1 MFYCCFTS
9 EQRRVKHLAIF
20 EHETIKNMI
29 TTKIIY
35 DRKKRAKTEGTGT
48 IEVRVTVARRAYYIS
63 TGVRVREREWKAGMV
78 VNRPDAPVLNERLA
92 IIYEIV
98 DREANRCIKA
108 GEPISTEI
116 LKAKVWPVK
125 EAASTEPKFLEWVEK
140 QVEQLTIAYGTRKQ
154 YRTLAHRLHEFG
166 DIQRWQDVTAEN
178 ICAFD
183 AWLHKRQK
191 NDGSTLIDSAVFKYH
206 RSLKALLNRAVT
218 FSKIERNPYE
228 LLRGKFKRGDR
239 ENVEYLTENEM
250 QAIESLEI
258 PDDDLL
264 RQSRDLFI
272 FQMYTGLSYSD
283 AEAFDIS
290 QYRKDGDTYTHIG
303 ERIKTGVAYVSQL
316 LPPAIRVLEKY
327 GMKTPQIEN
336 HVYNRALKSIGM
348 SAGIKIP
355 LHSHLARHTFA
366 TWMLRNG
373 AKIENVSR
381 MLGHTNIRQTQR
393 YAKVMA
399 ESVHED
405 YDMIAEKMKGKKKTT
420 SNPKFKKI

>member
-1 MFYCCFTS
+1 
-9 EQRRVKHLAIF
+9 
-20 EHETIKNMI
+20 MI

-35 DRKKRAKTEGTGT
+35 DRKKKAKTDGTGT
-48 IEVRVTVARRAYYIS
+48 IEVRVTVARRAIYIS
-63 TGVRVREREWKAGMV
+63 TGVRVREREWAAGMV

-125 EAASTEPKFLEWVEK
+125 EVASVEPKFLEWVER
-140 QVEQLTIAYGTRKQ
+140 QVEQLTVAYGTKKQ
-154 YRTLAHRLHEFG
+154 YRTLVTRLKEFG
-166 DIQRWQDVTAEN
+166 EIQRWQDVTAEN

-191 NDGSTLIDSAVFKYH
+191 KDGSTLIDSAVFKYH

-228 LLRGKFKRGDR
+228 LLKGKFKRGDR
-239 ENVEYLTENEM
+239 ENVEYLTESEM
-250 QAIESLEI
+250 QAIENIDL
-258 PDDDLL
+258 PDDELM
-264 RQSRDLFI
+264 RQSRDLFV

-283 AEAFDIS
+283 AEAFDVT

-316 LPPAIRVLEKY
+316 LPPAIHVIEKY

-336 HVYNRALKSIGM
+336 HVYNRALKSIGI

-381 MLGHTNIRQTQR
+381 MLGHTNIRQTQQ

-399 ESVHED
+399 ESVHEEFNR
-405 YDMIAEKMKGKKKTT
+405 ISEIIKTK
-420 SNPKFKKI
+420 NL

>member
-1 MFYCCFTS
+1 
-9 EQRRVKHLAIF
+9 
-20 EHETIKNMI
+20 
-29 TTKIIY
+29 
-35 DRKKRAKTEGTGT
+35 
-48 IEVRVTVARRAYYIS
+48 
-63 TGVRVREREWKAGMV
+63 
-78 VNRPDAPVLNERLA
+78 
-92 IIYEIV
+92 
-98 DREANRCIKA
+98 
-108 GEPISTEI
+108 
-116 LKAKVWPVK
+116 VWPVK
-125 EAASTEPKFLEWVEK
+125 EAASVEPKFMEWVER
-140 QVEQLTIAYGTRKQ
+140 QVEQLTVAYGTKKQ
-154 YRTLAHRLHEFG
+154 YRTLVTRLHEFG
-166 DIQRWQDVTAEN
+166 EMQRWQDVTAEN

-191 NDGSTLIDSAVFKYH
+191 KDGSTLIDSAVFKYH
-206 RSLKALLNRAVT
+206 RSMKALLNRAVT
-218 FSKIERNPYE
+218 FQKIERNPYE

-250 QAIESLEI
+250 KAIEQLDI

-264 RQSRDLFI
+264 RQSRDLFV

-283 AEAFDIS
+283 TQAFDIS
-290 QYRKDGDTYTHIG
+290 QYRKDGDTYTRIG

-327 GMKTPQIEN
+327 GMKVPQIEN
-336 HVYNRALKSIGM
+336 HIYNRALKSIGM
-348 SAGIKIP
+348 SAKIQIP

-399 ESVHED
+399 ESVHEEFD
-405 YDMIAEKMKGKKKTT
+405 RISKKMKKDTGQ
-420 SNPKFKKI
+420 

>member
-1 MFYCCFTS
+1 
-9 EQRRVKHLAIF
+9 
-20 EHETIKNMI
+20 MI

-35 DRKKRAKTEGTGT
+35 DRKKKAKTEGTGT
-48 IEVRVTVARRAYYIS
+48 IEVRVTIARRAYYIS
-63 TGVRVREREWKAGMV
+63 TGVRVREREWAAGMV
-78 VNRPDAPVLNERLA
+78 VNRHDAPVLNERLA

-98 DREANRCIKA
+98 DREANLCIKS

-116 LKAKVWPVK
+116 LKAKVWPAK
-125 EAASTEPKFLEWVEK
+125 EAASAEPKFLEWVEK
-140 QVEQLTIAYGTRKQ
+140 QVEQLTVAYGTKKQ
-154 YRTLAHRLHEFG
+154 YRTLVTRLKEFG
-166 DIQRWQDVTAEN
+166 EMKRWQNVTAEN

-183 AWLHKRQK
+183 AWLHHRKK
-191 NDGSTLIDSAVFKYH
+191 KDGSTLIDSAVFKYH

-250 QAIESLEI
+250 QAIEQLEI

-264 RQSRDLFI
+264 RQSRDLFV

-290 QYRKDGDTYTHIG
+290 LYRKDGDTYTHIG

-327 GMKTPQIEN
+327 DMKVPQIEN
-336 HVYNRALKSIGM
+336 HVYNRSLKSIGM
-348 SAGIKIP
+348 SAKIQIP

-366 TWMLRNG
+366 TMSISKG
-373 AKIENVSR
+373 VSMESVSK
-381 MLGHTNIRQTQR
+381 MLGHTSIRTTQI
-393 YAKVMA
+393 YAR
-399 ESVHED
+399 
-405 YDMIAEKMKGKKKTT
+405 IT
-420 SNPKFKKI
+420 NKKIEQDMMALSGKLENFSAPV

>member
-1 MFYCCFTS
+1 
-9 EQRRVKHLAIF
+9 
-20 EHETIKNMI
+20 MI

-48 IEVRVTVARRAYYIS
+48 IEVRVTIARRAYYIS
-63 TGVRVREREWKAGMV
+63 TGVRVRDREWKAGMI

-98 DREANRCIKA
+98 DREANRCIRD
-108 GEPISTEI
+108 GEPISTET
-116 LKAKVWPVK
+116 LKAKVWPMK
-125 EAASTEPKFLEWVEK
+125 EAASDEPKFMEWVEK
-140 QVEQLTIAYGTRKQ
+140 QVEQLTVAYGTKKQ
-154 YRTLAHRLHEFG
+154 YRTLVTRLHEFG
-166 DIQRWQDVTAEN
+166 EMQRWQDVTAEN

-191 NDGSTLIDSAVFKYH
+191 KDGSTLIDSAVFKYH

-250 QAIESLEI
+250 QAIEQLEI

-264 RQSRDLFI
+264 RQSRDLFV

-283 AEAFDIS
+283 AEAFDIR

-327 GMKTPQIEN
+327 DMKTPQIEN
-336 HVYNRALKSIGM
+336 HIYNRALKAIGM
-348 SAGIKIP
+348 SSGIKVP

-399 ESVHED
+399 ESVHEEFER
-405 YDMIAEKMKGKKKTT
+405 ISEKLKT
-420 SNPKFKKI
+420 NKL

>member
-1 MFYCCFTS
+1 
-9 EQRRVKHLAIF
+9 
-20 EHETIKNMI
+20 MI

-35 DRKKRAKTEGTGT
+35 DRKKKAKTEGTGT
-48 IEVRVTVARRAYYIS
+48 IEVRVTVARRALYIS
-63 TGVRVREREWKAGMV
+63 TGVRVREKEWAAGMV

-98 DREANRCIKA
+98 DREANRCIKS

-125 EAASTEPKFLEWVEK
+125 EAASAEPKFLEWVER
-140 QVEQLTIAYGTRKQ
+140 QVEQLTVAYGTKKQ
-154 YRTLAHRLHEFG
+154 YRTLVTRLHEFG
-166 DIQRWQDVTAEN
+166 EIQRWQDVTAEN

-191 NDGSTLIDSAVFKYH
+191 KDGSTLIDSAVFKYH

-250 QAIESLEI
+250 QAIEQLEI
-258 PDDDLL
+258 PDELM
-264 RQSRDLFI
+264 RQSRDLFV

-290 QYRKDGDTYTHIG
+290 QYRKDGDTYTHVG

-327 GMKTPQIEN
+327 GMKVPQIEN

-348 SAGIKIP
+348 SACIKIP

-399 ESVHED
+399 ESVHEEFAKV
-405 YDMIAEKMKGKKKTT
+405 AEKLQKI
-420 SNPKFKKI
+420 SNPKISKL

>member
-1 MFYCCFTS
+1 
-9 EQRRVKHLAIF
+9 
-20 EHETIKNMI
+20 MI

-35 DRKKRAKTEGTGT
+35 DRKKKAKTEGTGT
-48 IEVRVTVARRAYYIS
+48 IEVRVTVARRTIYIS

-78 VNRPDAPVLNERLA
+78 VNRTDAPVLNERLA

-98 DREANRCIKA
+98 EREANRCIKD
-108 GEPISTEI
+108 GESISTEK

-125 EAASTEPKFLEWVEK
+125 EAMEDDQKFIDWMESQIK
-140 QVEQLTIAYGTRKQ
+140 MLTISPGTRKQ
-154 YRTLAHRLHEFG
+154 YKTMLTRLTEF
-166 DIQRWQDVTAEN
+166 DKMKRWRDVNAEN
-178 ICAFD
+178 ITIFD
-183 AWLHKRQK
+183 SWLHQRKK
-191 NDGSTLIDSAVFKYH
+191 KDGTSIIDAAVYKYH
-206 RSLKALLNRAVT
+206 RCLKAMINRAVT
-218 FSKIERNPYE
+218 FGKIDRNPYE
-228 LLRGKFKRGDR
+228 LLKGKFKRGDR

-250 QAIESLEI
+250 HAIESLDI
-258 PDDDLL
+258 PNDDLL
-264 RQSRDLFI
+264 RQSRDLFV

-327 GMKTPQIEN
+327 DMKVPQIEN
-336 HVYNRALKSIGM
+336 HVYNRSLKSIGM
-348 SAGIKIP
+348 SAKIQIP

-393 YAKVMA
+393 YAKVLA

-405 YDMIAEKMKGKKKTT
+405 FDKVSKKKF
-420 SNPKFKKI
+420 NQ

>member
-1 MFYCCFTS
+1 
-9 EQRRVKHLAIF
+9 
-20 EHETIKNMI
+20 MI

-35 DRKKRAKTEGTGT
+35 DRKKRAKTEGTAT
-48 IEVRVTVARRAYYIS
+48 IEVRVTIARRAIYIS

-78 VNRPDAPVLNERLA
+78 VNRPDAPALNERLA

-98 DREANRCIKA
+98 DREANRCIRD
-108 GEPISTEI
+108 GESINADV

-125 EAASTEPKFLEWVEK
+125 EAASVEPNFLEWVER
-140 QVEQLTIAYGTRKQ
+140 QVEQLTVAYGTRKQ

-166 DIQRWQDVTAEN
+166 EMQRWQDVTAEN

-183 AWLHKRQK
+183 AWLHLRKK

-218 FSKIERNPYE
+218 FQKIERNPYE

-250 QAIESLEI
+250 HAIESLDI
-258 PDDDLL
+258 PNDDLL
-264 RQSRDLFI
+264 RQSRDLFV

-283 AEAFDIS
+283 AEAFDIT

-327 GMKTPQIEN
+327 GMKVPQIEN
-336 HVYNRALKSIGM
+336 HVYNRSLKSIGM
-348 SAGIKIP
+348 SAKIQIP

-399 ESVHED
+399 ESVHEEFNR
-405 YDMIAEKMKGKKKTT
+405 ISEKLKT
-420 SNPKFKKI
+420 NKL

>member
-1 MFYCCFTS
+1 
-9 EQRRVKHLAIF
+9 
-20 EHETIKNMI
+20 MI

-35 DRKKRAKTEGTGT
+35 DRKKKAKTEGTGT
-48 IEVRVTVARRAYYIS
+48 IEIRVTIARRAYYIS
-63 TGVRVREREWKAGMV
+63 TGVRVREKEWKAGMI

-98 DREANRCIKA
+98 DREANRCIKS
-108 GEPISTEI
+108 GEPISTDI

-125 EAASTEPKFLEWVEK
+125 EAASTEPKFLEWVER
-140 QVEQLTIAYGTRKQ
+140 QVEQLAVAYGTKKQ

-191 NDGSTLIDSAVFKYH
+191 KDGSTLIDSAVFKYH

-218 FSKIERNPYE
+218 FQKIERNPYE

-264 RQSRDLFI
+264 RQSRDLFV

-283 AEAFDIS
+283 AEAFDIN
-290 QYRKDGDTYTHIG
+290 QYRKDGDTYTRIG

-327 GMKTPQIEN
+327 DMKVPQIEN
-336 HVYNRALKSIGM
+336 HVYNRSLKSIGM

-399 ESVHED
+399 ESVHEEFD
-405 YDMIAEKMKGKKKTT
+405 RVTKRFQTNKL
-420 SNPKFKKI
+420 

>member
-1 MFYCCFTS
+1 
-9 EQRRVKHLAIF
+9 
-20 EHETIKNMI
+20 MI

-35 DRKKRAKTEGTGT
+35 DRKKKAKTEGTGT
-48 IEVRVTVARRAYYIS
+48 IEVRVTIARRAIYIS
-63 TGVRVREREWKAGMV
+63 TGVRVREKEWKAGMI

-125 EAASTEPKFLEWVEK
+125 EAASTEPKFMEWVER
-140 QVEQLTIAYGTRKQ
+140 QVEQLTVAYGTKKQ

-166 DIQRWQDVTAEN
+166 EMQRWQDVTAEN

-183 AWLHKRQK
+183 AWLHHRQK
-191 NDGSTLIDSAVFKYH
+191 KDGSTLIDSAVFKYH

-250 QAIESLEI
+250 QAIESLDI

-264 RQSRDLFI
+264 RKSRDLFI

-283 AEAFDIS
+283 AEAFDIT

-327 GMKTPQIEN
+327 DMKTPQIEN

-399 ESVHED
+399 ESVHEEFAKV
-405 YDMIAEKMKGKKKTT
+405 AEKLQKK
-420 SNPKFKKI
+420 SNP

>member
-1 MFYCCFTS
+1 MTASSWRGSFRS
-9 EQRRVKHLAIF
+9 
-20 EHETIKNMI
+20 
-29 TTKIIY
+29 
-35 DRKKRAKTEGTGT
+35 
-48 IEVRVTVARRAYYIS
+48 
-63 TGVRVREREWKAGMV
+63 
-78 VNRPDAPVLNERLA
+78 AP
-92 IIYEIV
+92 
-98 DREANRCIKA
+98 
-108 GEPISTEI
+108 
-116 LKAKVWPVK
+116 
-125 EAASTEPKFLEWVEK
+125 
-140 QVEQLTIAYGTRKQ
+140 
-154 YRTLAHRLHEFG
+154 
-166 DIQRWQDVTAEN
+166 
-178 ICAFD
+178 
-183 AWLHKRQK
+183 
-191 NDGSTLIDSAVFKYH
+191 
-206 RSLKALLNRAVT
+206 T

-250 QAIESLEI
+250 QAIEQLEI

-264 RQSRDLFI
+264 RQSRDLFV

-283 AEAFDIS
+283 AEAFDIR

-327 GMKTPQIEN
+327 DMKTPQIEN
-336 HVYNRALKSIGM
+336 HIYNRALKAIGM
-348 SAGIKIP
+348 SSGIKVP

-399 ESVHED
+399 ESVHEEFER
-405 YDMIAEKMKGKKKTT
+405 ISEKLKT
-420 SNPKFKKI
+420 NKL

>member
-1 MFYCCFTS
+1 
-9 EQRRVKHLAIF
+9 
-20 EHETIKNMI
+20 MI

-35 DRKKRAKTEGTGT
+35 DRKKKAKTEGTGT

-63 TGVRVREREWKAGMV
+63 TGVRVREKEWKAGMI

-108 GEPISTEI
+108 GESINADA

-125 EAASTEPKFLEWVEK
+125 EAASVEPKFLEWVEK
-140 QVEQLTIAYGTRKQ
+140 QVEQLTVAYGTRKQ
-154 YRTLAHRLHEFG
+154 YRTLVTRLKEFG
-166 DIQRWQDVTAEN
+166 EIQRWQDVTAEN

-183 AWLHKRQK
+183 AWLHHRKK
-191 NDGSTLIDSAVFKYH
+191 KDGSTLIDSAVFKYH

-239 ENVEYLTENEM
+239 ENVEYLTKNEM
-250 QAIESLEI
+250 QAIEQLEI

-264 RQSRDLFI
+264 RQSRDLFV

-283 AEAFDIS
+283 AEAFDIT

-327 GMKTPQIEN
+327 DMKVPQIEN
-336 HVYNRALKSIGM
+336 HVYNRSLKSIGM
-348 SAGIKIP
+348 SAKIQIP

-399 ESVHED
+399 ESVHEEFAKV
-405 YDMIAEKMKGKKKTT
+405 AEKLQNM
-420 SNPKFKKI
+420 SNP

>member
-1 MFYCCFTS
+1 
-9 EQRRVKHLAIF
+9 
-20 EHETIKNMI
+20 MI

-35 DRKKRAKTEGTGT
+35 DRKKKAKTEGTGT
-48 IEVRVTVARRAYYIS
+48 IEVRVTVARRAIYIS
-63 TGVRVREREWKAGMV
+63 TGVRVREKEWKAGMV

-98 DREANRCIKA
+98 DREANRCIRD
-108 GEPISTEI
+108 GESINADA

-125 EAASTEPKFLEWVEK
+125 EAASDEPKFMEWVEK
-140 QVEQLTIAYGTRKQ
+140 QVEQLTVAYGTRKQ

-166 DIQRWQDVTAEN
+166 EMQRWHDVTAEN

-183 AWLHKRQK
+183 AWLHHRQK
-191 NDGSTLIDSAVFKYH
+191 KDGSVLIDSAVFKYH

-258 PDDDLL
+258 PDDGLL
-264 RQSRDLFI
+264 RQSRDLFV

-290 QYRKDGDTYTHIG
+290 QYRKDGDTYTRIG

-316 LPPAIRVLEKY
+316 LPPAIRVIEKY

-336 HVYNRALKSIGM
+336 HVYNRALKAIGI

-399 ESVHED
+399 ESVHEEFAKV
-405 YDMIAEKMKGKKKTT
+405 AEKLQNM
-420 SNPKFKKI
+420 SNP

>member
-1 MFYCCFTS
+1 
-9 EQRRVKHLAIF
+9 
-20 EHETIKNMI
+20 MI

-48 IEVRVTVARRAYYIS
+48 IEVRVTVARRAIYIS
-63 TGVRVREREWKAGMV
+63 TGVRVREKEWKAGMI

-98 DREANRCIKA
+98 DREANRCIKS
-108 GEPISTEI
+108 GEPISTDI

-125 EAASTEPKFLEWVEK
+125 EAASTEPKFLEWVER
-140 QVEQLTIAYGTRKQ
+140 QVEQLTVAYGTKKQ

-183 AWLHKRQK
+183 AWLHQRQK
-191 NDGSTLIDSAVFKYH
+191 KDGSTLIDSAVFKYH

-218 FSKIERNPYE
+218 FQKIERNPYE

-250 QAIESLEI
+250 QAIENLEI

-264 RQSRDLFI
+264 RKSRDLFI

-290 QYRKDGDTYTHIG
+290 LYRKDGDTYTRIG

-327 GMKTPQIEN
+327 DMKVPQIEN
-336 HVYNRALKSIGM
+336 HIYNRALKAIGM

-399 ESVHED
+399 ESVHEEFD
-405 YDMIAEKMKGKKKTT
+405 RVTKRFQTNKL
-420 SNPKFKKI
+420 

>member
-1 MFYCCFTS
+1 
-9 EQRRVKHLAIF
+9 
-20 EHETIKNMI
+20 
-29 TTKIIY
+29 
-35 DRKKRAKTEGTGT
+35 
-48 IEVRVTVARRAYYIS
+48 
-63 TGVRVREREWKAGMV
+63 MV

-98 DREANRCIKA
+98 DREANRCIRD
-108 GEPISTEI
+108 GEPISTET
-116 LKAKVWPVK
+116 LKAKVWPAK
-125 EAASTEPKFLEWVEK
+125 EAASTEPKFMEWVER
-140 QVEQLTIAYGTRKQ
+140 QVEQLTVAYGTRKQ
-154 YRTLAHRLHEFG
+154 YRTLVTRLHEFG
-166 DIQRWQDVTAEN
+166 EMQRWQDVTAEN

-183 AWLHKRQK
+183 TWLHKRQK
-191 NDGSTLIDSAVFKYH
+191 KDGSTLIDSAVFKYH

-264 RQSRDLFI
+264 RQSRDLFV

-327 GMKTPQIEN
+327 DFKTPQIEN
-336 HVYNRALKSIGM
+336 HIYNRALKAIGI

-399 ESVHED
+399 ESVHEEF
-405 YDMIAEKMKGKKKTT
+405 AKVSEKLQNK
-420 SNPKFKKI
+420 SNP

>member
-1 MFYCCFTS
+1 
-9 EQRRVKHLAIF
+9 
-20 EHETIKNMI
+20 MI

-35 DRKKRAKTEGTGT
+35 DRKKKAKTEGTGT

-63 TGVRVREREWKAGMV
+63 TGVRVREREWKAGMI

-98 DREANRCIKA
+98 DREANRCIRN
-108 GEPISTEI
+108 GESVNADA

-125 EAASTEPKFLEWVEK
+125 EAASEEPKFMEWVER
-140 QVEQLTIAYGTRKQ
+140 QVEQLTVAYGTRKQ
-154 YRTLAHRLHEFG
+154 YRTLVTRLHEFG
-166 DIQRWQDVTAEN
+166 EMQRWQDVTAEN

-183 AWLHKRQK
+183 AWLHHRQK
-191 NDGSTLIDSAVFKYH
+191 KDGSVLIDSAVFKYH

-250 QAIESLEI
+250 QAIEQLEI

-264 RQSRDLFI
+264 RQSRDLFV
-272 FQMYTGLSYSD
+272 FQMYTGLAYSD
-283 AEAFDIS
+283 AEAFDIA
-290 QYRKDGDTYTHIG
+290 QYRKDGDTYTRIG

-327 GMKTPQIEN
+327 DMKTPQIEN
-336 HVYNRALKSIGM
+336 HIYNRALKAIGI

-366 TWMLRNG
+366 TWILRNG

-399 ESVHED
+399 ESVHEEFAKV
-405 YDMIAEKMKGKKKTT
+405 AEKLQNK
-420 SNPKFKKI
+420 SNP

>member
-1 MFYCCFTS
+1 
-9 EQRRVKHLAIF
+9 
-20 EHETIKNMI
+20 MI

-35 DRKKRAKTEGTGT
+35 DRKKKAKTEGTGT
-48 IEVRVTVARRAYYIS
+48 IEVRVTIARRTIYIS
-63 TGVRVREREWKAGMV
+63 TGVRVREKEWKAGMI

-98 DREANRCIKA
+98 DREANRCIRD
-108 GEPISTEI
+108 GEPISTEA

-125 EAASTEPKFLEWVEK
+125 EAASEEPKFLEWVER
-140 QVEQLTIAYGTRKQ
+140 QVEQLTVAYGTRKQ

-166 DIQRWQDVTAEN
+166 EMQRWQDVTAEN

-183 AWLHKRQK
+183 AWLHLRKK
-191 NDGSTLIDSAVFKYH
+191 KDGSTLIDSAVFKYH

-250 QAIESLEI
+250 HAIENLDI
-258 PDDDLL
+258 PNDDLL
-264 RQSRDLFI
+264 RQSRDLFV

-283 AEAFDIS
+283 AEAFDIG

-327 GMKTPQIEN
+327 DMKVPQIEN
-336 HVYNRALKSIGM
+336 HVYNRSLKSIGM
-348 SAGIKIP
+348 SAKIQIP

-399 ESVHED
+399 ESVHEEFNR
-405 YDMIAEKMKGKKKTT
+405 ISEKLKT
-420 SNPKFKKI
+420 NKL

>member
-1 MFYCCFTS
+1 
-9 EQRRVKHLAIF
+9 
-20 EHETIKNMI
+20 MI

-35 DRKKRAKTEGTGT
+35 DRKKKAKTEGTGT
-48 IEVRVTVARRAYYIS
+48 IEVRVTIARRAYYIS
-63 TGVRVREREWKAGMV
+63 TGVRVRDREWKAGMI

-98 DREANRCIKA
+98 DREANRCIRD
-108 GEPISTEI
+108 GEPISTEA

-125 EAASTEPKFLEWVEK
+125 ETASEEPKFLEWVER
-140 QVEQLTIAYGTRKQ
+140 QVEQLTVAYGTRKQ
-154 YRTLAHRLHEFG
+154 YRTLVTRLHEFG
-166 DIQRWQDVTAEN
+166 KMQRWQDVTAEN

-183 AWLHKRQK
+183 AWLHQRQK
-191 NDGSTLIDSAVFKYH
+191 KDGSTLIDSAVFKYH

-250 QAIESLEI
+250 QAIEQLEI

-264 RQSRDLFI
+264 RQSRDLFV

-316 LPPAIRVLEKY
+316 LPPAICVLEKY
-327 GMKTPQIEN
+327 DMKTPQIEN

-348 SAGIKIP
+348 SAKIQIP

-393 YAKVMA
+393 YAKVLA

-405 YDMIAEKMKGKKKTT
+405 FNRISEKLKT
-420 SNPKFKKI
+420 NKL

>member
-1 MFYCCFTS
+1 
-9 EQRRVKHLAIF
+9 
-20 EHETIKNMI
+20 MI

-35 DRKKRAKTEGTGT
+35 DRKKKAKTEGTGT
-48 IEVRVTVARRAYYIS
+48 IEVRVTVARRAIYIS
-63 TGVRVREREWKAGMV
+63 TGVRVREKEWKAGMI

-98 DREANRCIKA
+98 DREANRCIRD
-108 GEPISTEI
+108 GEPISTET

-125 EAASTEPKFLEWVEK
+125 EAASVEPKFLEWVEK
-140 QVEQLTIAYGTRKQ
+140 QVEQLTVAYGTRKQ
-154 YRTLAHRLHEFG
+154 YRTLVTRLHEFG
-166 DIQRWQDVTAEN
+166 EIQRWQDVTAEN

-183 AWLHKRQK
+183 AWLHQRQK
-191 NDGSTLIDSAVFKYH
+191 KDGSTLIDSAVFKYH

-250 QAIESLEI
+250 QAIEQLEI

-264 RQSRDLFI
+264 RQSRDLFV

-283 AEAFDIS
+283 AEAFDIC

-327 GMKTPQIEN
+327 DMKVPQIEN
-336 HVYNRALKSIGM
+336 HVYNRSLKSIGM

-399 ESVHED
+399 ESVHEEFD
-405 YDMIAEKMKGKKKTT
+405 RVTKRFQTNKL
-420 SNPKFKKI
+420 

>member
-1 MFYCCFTS
+1 
-9 EQRRVKHLAIF
+9 
-20 EHETIKNMI
+20 MI

-35 DRKKRAKTEGTGT
+35 DRKKKAKTEGTGT
-48 IEVRVTVARRAYYIS
+48 IEVRVTVARRAIYIS
-63 TGVRVREREWKAGMV
+63 TGVRVREKEWKAGMV

-98 DREANRCIKA
+98 DREANRCIRD
-108 GEPISTEI
+108 GESINADA

-125 EAASTEPKFLEWVEK
+125 EAASDEPKFMEWVEK
-140 QVEQLTIAYGTRKQ
+140 QVEQLTVAYGTRKQ

-166 DIQRWQDVTAEN
+166 EMQRWQDVTAEN

-183 AWLHKRQK
+183 AWLHHRQK
-191 NDGSTLIDSAVFKYH
+191 KDGSTLIDSAVFKYH

-218 FSKIERNPYE
+218 FQKIERNPYE

-250 QAIESLEI
+250 QAIEQLEI

-264 RQSRDLFI
+264 RQSRDLFV
-272 FQMYTGLSYSD
+272 FQMYTGLAYSD
-283 AEAFDIS
+283 AESFDIA
-290 QYRKDGDTYTHIG
+290 QYRKDGDTYTRIG

-316 LPPAIRVLEKY
+316 LPPAIRVIEKY

-336 HVYNRALKSIGM
+336 HVYNRALKAIGI

-399 ESVHED
+399 ESVHEEFAKV
-405 YDMIAEKMKGKKKTT
+405 AEKLQKHV
-420 SNPKFKKI
+420 